1 MLFGATATAG
11 IVWGLPGWPTAV
23 VAWACV
29 PAAHLIKHILGW
41 SDTLHPNTYASI
53 LYLAAFSLVVAAV
66 GVGSGMLI
74 RRLTI
79 GAMRRDS

>member
-29 PAAHLIKHILGW
+29 PAVHLISHILGW
-41 SDTLHPNTYASI
+41 SDTLDQYSYDSI
-53 LYLAAFSLVVAAV
+53 LYLAEFSLVVAAV

-74 RRLTI
+74 CNLTI
-79 GAMRRDS
+79 GAVRRDS